1 MLFFAARN
9 VADWHIADMPPRR
22 FDQKSIENAIRGDTK
37 IGFEYFASI
46 WDERLGGDRRVD
58 RLMPRRPVLS
68 TPSRQPTSADSGD

>member
-9 VADWHIADMPPRR
+9 VADWHIEDMPPRQ
-22 FDQKSIENAIRGDTK
+22 FDQKSIEDAIRGDTK

-58 RLMPRRPVLS
+58 HLMPRNSLLQQVGNSHVSL
-68 TPSRQPTSADSGD
+68 